1 MPVNRLKTLAMRR
14 LYVLLVLTSFLSLA
28 GCGGGGFG

>member
-1 MPVNRLKTLAMRR
+1 MLINRLKALAMHR